1 MNHDPPS
8 LEAELRELKAVAL
21 DEAFLSRLEAA
32 ADGTLM
38 QLNQEELHFEA
49 FLRGFAPVAL
59 TPDFLT
65 RLEAVV
71 HEVPFPVNDKIV
83 VLPRA
88 TPAVPARRKRPMWAA
103 AAAVALIGAGS
114 ALLMPSGKA
123 PTTVVRNGGLVSPSP
138 VRPAGGNFVP
148 ATFNRSLSEVRDE
161 GVVWKTKTQPHSV
174 VRVVYMDKIT
184 HKDKDGRVYQIE
196 QPRVEYMLVPAKTN

>member
-8 LEAELRELKAVAL
+8 LEAELRELKAVAF

-32 ADGTLM
+32 ADGTLT
-38 QLNQEELHFEA
+38 QLNQEELRFEA
-49 FLRGFAPVAL
+49 FLRGVAPAAL
-59 TPDFLT
+59 TLDFLN
-65 RLEAVV
+65 RLETVV
-71 HEVPFPVNDKIV
+71 HDVPFPVNDKIV
-83 VLPRA
+83 VLPRV
-88 TPAVPARRKRPMWAA
+88 TPAVPTRRKRPMWGA
-103 AAAVALIGAGS
+103 AAAVALIGAGT
-114 ALLMPSGKA
+114 ALLMPSSKA
-123 PTTVVRNGGLVSPSP
+123 PTTVARNGAPVTPSP

-148 ATFNRSLSEVRDE
+148 ATFNRRLSEVRDE

-174 VRVVYMDKIT
+174 VRVVYKDKIT